1 MNIGNNGNDNSENGR
16 RKDSEGEESNERK
29 PEFSSMA
36 IHTSRSLTLPS
47 NLTLP
52 KPAFGKPTLT
62 ADSKLRFRK
71 LDTQEPSNA
80 QTRPGKPSDKWYVR
94 EAPPLP
100 LFPLERSVEINQS
113 SDVIAQRIA
122 SCLRDRSV
130 FAAFD
135 CQKGVASCV
144 TGEYTRFTISLF
156 TPDNNCKESTIV
168 EILFNTGHQ
177 NLYREERRA
186 ILNAAEGVE
195 VTCAKAKQFVIPD
208 SILCQYKPDSD
219 EELTAIFERSV
230 ITYNTGKRDEQ
241 LMTLRNLSGMVC
253 PKTAIQDSSVRL
265 ARTFMTSNIGIRDIV
280 ANLLTGPIIDQMNA
294 RIRNAAV
301 TILIN
306 AMTVLVESEG
316 SRTNFEEIINH
327 DMTWFTQSL
336 LPALLNDIKNCDCI
350 HNACKS
356 TTCLYI
362 LLSNSQAF
370 LQFVRSQCNV
380 MKVLEEAVV
389 RGAGYHKK
397 LHDEALSTINA
408 LKCQ

>member
-1 MNIGNNGNDNSENGR
+1 MNIGNNGIDKLENGR
-16 RKDSEGEESNERK
+16 RKASEGEEPNERK

-36 IHTSRSLTLPS
+36 IRTSRSVAFPT

-52 KPAFGKPTLT
+52 KPTFERPSLSANAKLGLRKVNTQDSSNGK
-62 ADSKLRFRK
+62 
-71 LDTQEPSNA
+71 
-80 QTRPGKPSDKWYVR
+80 TRAGNPSDKWYVK

-100 LFPLERSVEINQS
+100 LFPLERSVKINES

-130 FAAFD
+130 FAEYD
-135 CQKGVASCV
+135 CLKGVASCL
-144 TGEYTRFTISLF
+144 TGEYTKFTISLF
-156 TPDNNCKESTIV
+156 SPDNNCKESTIV
-168 EILFNTGHQ
+168 EVLFNTGHQ

-186 ILNAAEGVE
+186 ILSAAQGVE
-195 VTCAKAKQFVIPD
+195 VTHTNAKQFVIPD
-208 SILCQYKPDSD
+208 CILSQYKPDSD
-219 EELTAIFERSV
+219 EELIAILERSV
-230 ITYNTGKRDEQ
+230 VTYNTGKRDEQ

-265 ARTFMTSNIGIRDIV
+265 AKTFMTSDIGIRDIV

-294 RIRNAAV
+294 MMRNAAV

-306 AMTVLVESEG
+306 AMTVLIESEG
-316 SRTNFEEIINH
+316 NNNDFEEVINH
-327 DMTWFTQSL
+327 GMIWFTQSL
-336 LPALLNDIKNCDCI
+336 LPALINDIKRCDCI

-356 TTCLYI
+356 TTCLLI

-370 LQFVRSQCNV
+370 LQFVRCQCNV
-380 MKVLEEAVV
+380 MEVLEEAVV